1 MNETDVN
8 EKRQISPLTAS
19 TCYWVVIQHSR
30 TSYNFIPIIM
40 IIVAFSLSDFD
51 WTFNIAERYEDP
63 EGT

>member
-1 MNETDVN
+1 MYETDVN

-19 TCYWVVIQHSR
+19 TYYWVVIQHSR

-51 WTFNIAERYEDP
+51 WTFNIAERR
-63 EGT
+63 TRIK